1 MRRPLVAFVVAALF
15 TRPGSAGAQQTGIVS
30 GTVRDS
36 GGRAIPAAQVTVD
49 GTSLGAVAD
58 PRGQFR
64 IPGVPGGP
72 VTIIARAVCY
82 HPLSQPVELP
92 AGDSLSLDLVLAR
105 AWGLHCDQGQINP
118 VALSPVV
125 VSAAKRSQLLEEA
138 VTSVALIDSTDLDRR
153 AVNTVDEAV
162 DKAPGVQFLNG
173 QVNIRGSTGYVQGL
187 GSRVLL
193 LVDGVPANQGDRGG
207 INWDLV
213 PVDQV
218 ERVEVVK
225 GAGSALY
232 GSAALGGVV
241 NLITRELPLGFHAR
255 VRATGGAYADPPH
268 AEWRFRDQT
277 GLHGGLDIGAS
288 YGSETLRGR
297 VAAGARHSDGYREQ
311 DERDHWQVASKGE
324 WHASPITRVDL
335 AGAWAVDRYQ
345 VPLLW
350 CIRTA
355 CDDAGQEYQP
365 FKVDASARGART
377 DSRKGYLAATVS
389 RTPSERLAWQ
399 GRGSW
404 IRTHFTDYQQGDDD
418 YAVANRLGA
427 ELRVESHPAAERV
440 VTVGAEAALADVV
453 SNIFGMHTQGE
464 YAAYGESERHVG
476 AARLTGGARIDF
488 LAVDG
493 GGLSAVVSPRI
504 GAVLLATGG
513 GTWRA
518 SVGHGFRAPSLAER
532 FVRTRVE
539 PFEVIPNPD
548 LRPEKAWSFELGHTR
563 ELAMGLARVDAALFW
578 TEARQLIEPHIEP
591 AVLQIQFRNVT
602 RARLAGLDLAITA
615 SPGTPKLVTSLGYTL
630 LQARALAHDGLP
642 ERPLAFRPHHL
653 LTLGADYTSGPV
665 TVGGDYRYMSRLERV
680 EIFPDDPRVAASI
693 IDVRAGYTRG
703 PITTRVQIANAL
715 NYIHNLVPR
724 TLAPVRTISVVATW
738 TY

>member
-1 MRRPLVAFVVAALF
+1 MTTHPGAAAWAVIGLALF
-15 TRPGSAGAQQTGIVS
+15 PGIARPQGTGIVY

-36 GGRAIPAAQVTVD
+36 SGRAIQHAALTIS
-49 GTSLGAVAD
+49 GTPFGTIAD
-58 PRGQFR
+58 PNGRFR
-64 IPGVPGGP
+64 ITRVPAGT
-72 VTIIARAVCY
+72 VTLVARAICY
-82 HPLSQPVELP
+82 HAVSQSLELP
-92 AGDSLSLDLVLAR
+92 ATDSVGLDIVLTR
-105 AWGLHCDQGQINP
+105 GPGLHCEEP
-118 VALSPVV
+118 VPLPPVV
-125 VSAAKRSQLLEEA
+125 VTAAKRFQLLEEA
-138 VTSVALIDSTDLDRR
+138 VTSVALVDSADLDRR

-193 LVDGVPANQGDRGG
+193 LVDGAPANQGDRGG

-241 NLITRELPLGFHAR
+241 NLITRDLPLGFHAR

-268 AEWRFRDQT
+268 PEWQFRDRP
-277 GLHGGLDIGAS
+277 GLHGGIDVGAS
-288 YGSETLRGR
+288 YGTETVRGR
-297 VAAGARHSDGYREQ
+297 LAGGARHSDGYREQ
-311 DERDHWQVASKGE
+311 DERDHWQLAGKGE
-324 WHASPITRVDL
+324 WRASPITRVDL
-335 AGAWAVDRYQ
+335 SGAWAVDRYQ

-350 CIRTA
+350 CTRA
-355 CDDAGQEYQP
+355 ECDDAGQTYQP
-365 FKVDASARGART
+365 FKIATTARDART
-377 DSRKGYLAATVS
+377 DSRKGYLTATVS

-404 IRTHFTDYQQGDDD
+404 IRTRFTDYHPSGDDQ
-418 YAVANRLGA
+418 AEANRLGA
-427 ELRVESHPAAERV
+427 ELRLEAHPATDRV
-440 VTVGAEAALADVV
+440 VTVGAEGSLADVE

-464 YAAYGESERHVG
+464 YAAYGESERRVG

-504 GAVLLATGG
+504 GAVLAAAG

-532 FVRTRVE
+532 FVSTRVE
-539 PFEVIPNPD
+539 PFDVIPNPD
-548 LRPEKAWSFELGHTR
+548 LRPEKAWSFEVGHTR
-563 ELAMGLARVDAALFW
+563 ELAAGVARVDAALFW

-602 RARLAGLDLAITA
+602 RARLAGLDLAVTA
-615 SPGTPKLVTSLGYTL
+615 SPLTPKLVTTLGYTFL
-630 LQARALAHDGLP
+630 HARALANDTVP
-642 ERPLAFRPHHL
+642 EGPLAFRPRHL
-653 LTLGADYTSGPV
+653 LTLGADYSWGPA
-665 TVGGDYRYMSRLERV
+665 TLGGDFRYMSRLERV
-680 EIFPDDPRVAASI
+680 ELYPDDPRVAAKV
-693 IDVRAGYTRG
+693 IDLRAGYTRG
-703 PITTRVQIANAL
+703 PISTRVQIANAL

-724 TLAPVRTISVVATW
+724 TLAPVRTMSVVATW